1 MRLWNIPKVRA
12 APKKATNGK
21 RTRRAVIR
29 LRHALA
35 AEKFVRWLDRQYKY
49 ALQNEAHKVWPC
61 EWHQWHAL
69 GCP

>member
-1 MRLWNIPKVRA
+1 MRRQ
-12 APKKATNGK
+12 GK

-35 AEKFVRWLDRQYKY
+35 AEKFIRWGYQTNCLPP
-49 ALQNEAHKVWPC
+49 HGVPHWCCP